1 VKMWLMVGGG
11 RGEGEVGEGGS
22 LMNCMMTVVE
32 QQGGVSTSFS
42 IQRLVKLVIN
52 GELKDCDILVKLR
65 SVLRNKLTVVGID
78 EGKLEG

>member
-1 VKMWLMVGGG
+1 MWLMVGGG

-42 IQRLVKLVIN
+42 IQRLLVIN

-65 SVLRNKLTVVGID
+65 SVLRNKLTVVGTD